1 MGNCAEITEKTL
13 NRGERAREGKI
24 MTGAEKAARRQ
35 DVSDQA
41 TVQEMVEFIRKY
53 VELSRTEDSGRI

>member
-1 MGNCAEITEKTL
+1 
-13 NRGERAREGKI
+13 

-53 VELSRTEDSGRI
+53 VELSRT